1 MEFKVGKKYMIADKT
16 LSDFCG
22 CTVEEGDIY
31 ECHEVHPPIDDEEGF
46 GCGSKDVMFMGQ
58 TPRRCGAS
66 YTYIFASERDL
77 EIGAV
82 VEVEE

>member
-1 MEFKVGKKYMIADKT
+1 MEFKVGKKYKIVDKT

-22 CTVEEGDIY
+22 CTVEEGDVY
-31 ECHEVHPPIDDEEGF
+31 ECHEIHDALDDHGK
-46 GCGSKDVMFMGQ
+46 GCCSKDVHFMGSNGRS
-58 TPRRCGAS
+58 PYGDVA
-66 YTYIFASERDL
+66 YVFATESDL

>member
-1 MEFKVGKKYMIADKT
+1 MIKDKS

-31 ECHEVHPPIDDEEGF
+31 ECHEAVEVMDGMT
-46 GCGSKDVMFMGQ
+46 GCGSKDVKFRGL
-58 TPRRCGAS
+58 TTRDFG
-66 YTYIFASERDL
+66 YDFTYVFATNLDL

-82 VEVEE
+82 VGVED